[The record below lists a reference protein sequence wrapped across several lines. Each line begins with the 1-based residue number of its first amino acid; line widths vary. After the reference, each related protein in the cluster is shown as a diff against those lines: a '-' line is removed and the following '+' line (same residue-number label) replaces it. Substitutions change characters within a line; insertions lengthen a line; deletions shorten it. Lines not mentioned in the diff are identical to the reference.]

1 MVKRT
6 EEMHKDVQ
14 ELMECGV
21 DVEDLKQ
28 KCSYLTDESNKRWRY
43 KNSYNNPV
51 GVEVIV
57 MEKF

>member
-1 MVKRT
+1 MKKI

-14 ELMECGV
+14 ELMECGINIK
-21 DVEDLKQ
+21 DLKS
-28 KCSYLTDESNKRWRY
+28 KYSYLTDQNNKRWKY

-57 MEKF
+57 LESF